1 MMRKIYY
8 MFTAALVLAVS
19 VLTSQ
24 AQDVDKKEKI
34 KIEMV
39 SEEDGER
46 VEFSKE
52 YSSREEMK
60 NDPEL
65 KAWKEKYGGGEKNV
79 WIQKG
84 GDKTIEIDSEDG
96 NMMFFSTD
104 GDAETVEVKV
114 EALDDGTIKVIR
126 NGEEI
131 STDELKSE
139 GDATFESK
147 DGNVKVK
154 VLKSEGGTMEWHGD
168 SEKHVNVEKKDGKII
183 VKDQD
188 GNVLHESDSDG
199 NAFFFKSGDGE
210 DRVVFKSGDVSEE
223 LHDVIIEKEGEDGQ
237 KIIIKKQIS
246 YSVSISDL
254 HEDDELY
261 NELKVEDA
269 KPLELDDLSFY
280 PNPNDGQF
288 NIAFAGKAKPT
299 RYRILNMS
307 GQEVLS
313 KELPQFSGNYEEE
326 VDISNNE
333 PGVYVLQI
341 FQGNR
346 ALSKKIVIE

>member
-1 MMRKIYY
+1 MKKGYHIL
-8 MFTAALVLAVS
+8 TIAIILVGLSATVLAQEVE
-19 VLTSQ
+19 
-24 AQDVDKKEKI
+24 KKEKI
-34 KIEMV
+34 KVEMV
-39 SEEDGER
+39 AEEDGER

-65 KAWKEKYGGGEKNV
+65 KAWKEKHGGGEKNV
-79 WIQKG
+79 WIQKDG
-84 GDKTIEIDSEDG
+84 NKTIEIDSEDG

-104 GDAETVEVKV
+104 GGDETIEVKV

-131 STDELKSE
+131 SIEELKSE
-139 GDATFESK
+139 GDASFQSE

-154 VLKSEGGTMEWHGD
+154 VLKSDGGTMEWHGD
-168 SEKHVNVEKKDGKII
+168 AEKHVNVEKKDGKII

-188 GNVLHESDSDG
+188 GNILHESDGDG
-199 NAFFFKSGDGE
+199 NAFFFKTGEGE

-223 LHDVIIEKEGEDGQ
+223 VHDVIVETEGEDGQ
-237 KIIIKKQIS
+237 RIVIKKHIS
-246 YSVSISDL
+246 YSVSITDL

-261 NELKVEDA
+261 NELKVEDS

-288 NIAFAGKAKPT
+288 NIAFSGKAKPT
-299 RYRILNMS
+299 RYRILDMS
-307 GQEVLS
+307 GREVLS
-313 KELPQFSGNYEEE
+313 KQLPEFSGTYQEE
-326 VDISNNE
+326 VDISNSE

>member
-1 MMRKIYY
+1 MKRFYY
-8 MFTAALVLAVS
+8 TFIIALFILGAAKMS
-19 VLTSQ
+19 NG
-24 AQDVDKKEKI
+24 QDVEKKEKI
-34 KIEMV
+34 KVEMI
-39 SEEDGER
+39 SEEDGEK

-52 YSSREEMK
+52 YSSREEMQ

-65 KAWKEKYGGGEKNV
+65 KAWKEKYGNGDKNI
-79 WIQKG
+79 WIQKDG
-84 GDKTIEIDSEDG
+84 NKTIEIDGEDG

-114 EALDDGTIKVIR
+114 EALEDGTIKVIR

-131 STDELKSE
+131 SIDELHSD

-147 DGNVKVK
+147 DGNVRVK
-154 VLKSEGGTMEWHGD
+154 VLKSDGGTMEWHGD

-183 VKDQD
+183 VKDQE
-188 GNVLHESDSDG
+188 GNVIHESDADG
-199 NAFFFKSGDGE
+199 NSFFFKTGDGDE
-210 DRVVFKSGDVSEE
+210 NVVFKSGDVSEE
-223 LHDVIIEKEGEDGQ
+223 LHEVIVEEEGEDGQ
-237 KIIIKKQIS
+237 RIIIKKHIS
-246 YSVSISDL
+246 YSVSITDIE
-254 HEDDELY
+254 EDDELY
-261 NELKVEDA
+261 QELKVEDA

-280 PNPNDGQF
+280 PNPNNGQF

-307 GQEVLS
+307 GQEILS
-313 KELPQFSGNYEEE
+313 KQLPEFSGNYQEE

-341 FQGNR
+341 FQGNK